1 LTWTAFATVTI
12 TFTVM
17 ATALTIFTVIRRKSP
32 KELQGALRDAEAE
45 FEAAT
50 KRSGVNAAARRPRRA
65 TAALRAARRRWP
77 PRLLLVAGQP
87 AGSQGRTPPE
97 PLTR

>member
-1 LTWTAFATVTI
+1 
-12 TFTVM
+12 M
-17 ATALTIFTVIRRKSP
+17 ATALAIFTVIRRKSP
-32 KELQGALRDAEAE
+32 RNSRLRDVEAE

-50 KRSGVNAAARRPRRA
+50 KRSVVNAAARRPRRA
-65 TAALRAARRRWP
+65 TATLRAARRRRP

-87 AGSQGRTPPE
+87 AGSHGRTPPE